1 MIEMSGIPHEQNE
14 DCIDLA
20 HQVCKLTAV
29 DIKKKTI
36 KIAYR
41 MKNRNIIVKFADLPT
56 HDQLHPNQVNLENKS
71 IKDIGFRKKTSIY
84 LNESLSFDTKEL
96 LYEVRKKCE
105 TLGYTKIITNNGI
118 INVKVDIDTK
128 WKKIGNYGDLE
139 ALKFYLLVV
148 S

>member
-41 MKNRNIIVKFADLPT
+41 MKN
-56 HDQLHPNQVNLENKS
+56 E
-71 IKDIGFRKKTSIY
+71 
-84 LNESLSFDTKEL
+84 
-96 LYEVRKKCE
+96 
-105 TLGYTKIITNNGI
+105 
-118 INVKVDIDTK
+118 
-128 WKKIGNYGDLE
+128 
-139 ALKFYLLVV
+139 
-148 S
+148 